1 MRIYFEKHEYEA
13 GKVVDYLPGDI
24 LYPGS
29 DGKRYTDRI
38 GYLFVSV
45 GGESYPVFI
54 LPKSFLIS
62 VDGQDLVLGMDS
74 VLPEDV
80 IDTDNPGNPLELE
93 GKGFLLP
100 SLGLWLYRALDRF
113 RNEHEGTPIGETAK
127 LDSQLPEN
135 GARDKDFLA
144 TALELIDFLK
154 DHRSLFTIISSSL
167 NSAIRDADWDKK
179 LDGTSSKGGLKKHAA
194 GLVTMEAVLNSTDW
208 DEDHIAE
215 RADWL
220 ADKANEVWPSYS
232 AATDDV
238 EEEHTAPAAVTVA
251 APQEPQRT
259 RNTETVDQ
267 TVFSINGSA
276 FLKKGAFVRQFIRL
290 YMAKYPDATYADLKR
305 FFTDSLLESGYK
317 FIGLLATVEDW
328 NNWRNDNKL
337 KRYYVSPADAVFV
350 SSDGVRFYV
359 NTQWTLSSVKK
370 VVELAEREGFD
381 VQSQR

>member
-13 GKVVDYLPGDI
+13 GKIVDYLPGDI

-62 VDGQDLVLGMDS
+62 VDGQDLVLGMNS

-80 IDTDNPGNPLELE
+80 IDTDDPGNPLELE

-135 GARDKDFLA
+135 GA
-144 TALELIDFLK
+144 
-154 DHRSLFTIISSSL
+154 
-167 NSAIRDADWDKK
+167 
-179 LDGTSSKGGLKKHAA
+179 
-194 GLVTMEAVLNSTDW
+194 MEAVLNSTDW